1 MKKFLIGLV
10 AISFGFIV
18 TAAEVFDVKTTDKD
32 VLLSCINAK
41 NKNSGAASLILAMIE
56 KNNELNT
63 YEGAK
68 NFYIKI
74 NNKKNNWMFYNVILK
89 NQLFEKFK
97 KDAWIELKSKNEYQ
111 YSGLKLLIFRNPKTF
126 GFDIEKDE
134 CWYEIGK
141 IITENKI
148 NKKKQLQAAIK
159 FLIENDVKIPKN
171 DRIKVYTE
179 IYEQYLYLI
188 IDEQNLQNNDKIIT
202 RSLSQI
208 SLKLKSLGVV
218 LK

>member
-1 MKKFLIGLV
+1 
-10 AISFGFIV
+10 
-18 TAAEVFDVKTTDKD
+18 
-32 VLLSCINAK
+32 
-41 NKNSGAASLILAMIE
+41 MI
-56 KNNELNT
+56 
-63 YEGAK
+63 
-68 NFYIKI
+68 
-74 NNKKNNWMFYNVILK
+74 K

-97 KDAWIELKSKNEYQ
+97 KDAWTELKSKTENHYN
-111 YSGLKLLIFRNPKTF
+111 GLKLLVFRNPKAF
-126 GFDIEKDE
+126 GVDLAKDE

-148 NKKKQLQAAIK
+148 NKKAQLQAAIK

-188 IDEQNLQNNDKIIT
+188 IDEQNLQNNEKIIT